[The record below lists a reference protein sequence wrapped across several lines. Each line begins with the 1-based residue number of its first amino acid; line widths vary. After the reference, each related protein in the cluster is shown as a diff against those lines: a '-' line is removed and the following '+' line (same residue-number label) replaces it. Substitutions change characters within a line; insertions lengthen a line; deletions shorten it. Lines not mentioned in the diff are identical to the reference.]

1 MTSPLSTGLVG
12 FAKSNKNI
20 EFGWSRAEGDDQFFE
35 RLTQNLRQIDEAVH
49 HQWAANPRQN
59 FELKYAFFGGI
70 IDSGSGWDTVADGA
84 IPLPDNA
91 LSFVE
96 RGTGGAVSSNITA
109 FGHPDFIPMAEVRTR
124 NGRIVSVLDCRPEL
138 GAPMGSSGGSIT
150 FAQII
155 GQILPGQVP
164 VTVVKQWEAF
174 LSIAFTQLTGVATRA
189 QLPPEIAYEDEA
201 NTFSELQTIPELEAP
216 NIEALLRFIGNSD
229 R

>member
-70 IDSGSGWDTVADGA
+70 IDSGTGWVTVPDGD
-84 IPLPDNA
+84 ISLPDNA

-96 RGTGGAVSSNITA
+96 RGTGGAVSSNTTA
-109 FGHPDFIPMAEVRTR
+109 FGHPDAIPMAEVRTR
-124 NGRIVSVLDCRPEL
+124 NGQIIDVLDCRPEV
-138 GAPMGSSGGSIT
+138 GAPTGGGGGGIS
-150 FAQII
+150 FPEII
-155 GQILPGQVP
+155 GQIGPGQVP
-164 VTVVKQWEAF
+164 LEVVQQWEGF

-189 QLPPEIAYEDEA
+189 QLPPEIAYEDEP
-201 NTFSELQTIPELEAP
+201 NTFSEPQTIPELEAP
-216 NIEALLRFIGNSD
+216 NLEALLRFIGNSD